1 MGRAR
6 KSRISPFVRAAAGA
20 KKKWQAIRVRYSD
33 TPHRSFR
40 LTPRVKHK
48 YSLQDV
54 KEAWLLI
61 IETLNFIRNNARVM
75 LGLAALYGVLT
86 FLMVGGVSQI
96 DYAALR
102 QSSEEFLAG
111 GLDRVTTALSYF
123 GAALT
128 GGLNEA
134 PNELQQLTAAVL
146 TLLFWLI
153 LIWAVRMLSAG
164 KAIKI
169 RDALYNG
176 PTPFLSTLVL
186 LTIIALQLV
195 PAALGLFTFTIA
207 LTDQWISNGI
217 EGAAFGAAA
226 ALLCLLSLYWL
237 TGSVIA
243 LNIVAL
249 PGMYPFQ
256 AFATARTLVI
266 GKRWS
271 VVLRVVSLLIIQII
285 MAAVVLVPIFMLD
298 AWLKLNWLPLVPVFI
313 QIVSSFALTFSS
325 VYIYKLYRSLL

>member
-1 MGRAR
+1 MAKAHKPRRAH
-6 KSRISPFVRAAAGA
+6 VAVAMRAKA
-20 KKKWQAIRVRYSD
+20 KWRAIREKYSD

-40 LTPRVKHK
+40 LTPRVKRK
-48 YSLQDV
+48 YSLQGV

-61 IETLNFIRNNARVM
+61 IETLKFIRENAKIM
-75 LGLAALYGVLT
+75 LGLATLYGILT
-86 FLMVGGVSQI
+86 YLMVGGVSQI

-153 LIWAVRMLSAG
+153 LIWAVRMVSAG

-186 LTIIALQLV
+186 LAIIALQLI
-195 PAALGLFTFTIA
+195 PAALGLFAFTVA
-207 LTDQWISNGI
+207 VTDQWISSGV

-237 TGSVIA
+237 TGSIIA

-256 AFATARTLVI
+256 AFATARTLVTN
-266 GKRWS
+266 KRWS
-271 VVLRVVSLLIIQII
+271 VVLRVISLFVVQLIV
-285 MAAVVLVPIFMLD
+285 AAVVLIPVFMLD
-298 AWLKLNWLPLVPVFI
+298 SWLKLDWLPLVPLFI
-313 QIVSSFALTFSS
+313 QIVSSLALTFSV